1 MLDNVR
7 DDFTTPRSNMCTTC
21 TVLVVVVGV
30 VVVVVVLVEGSMDVD
45 EEDDIPM
52 SNKSA

>member
-1 MLDNVR
+1 MLDKVR

-30 VVVVVVLVEGSMDVD
+30 VVVEEGSMDED

>member
-1 MLDNVR
+1 MLDKVR

-21 TVLVVVVGV
+21 TVLVVVVV
-30 VVVVVVLVEGSMDVD
+30 VVVVEGSMDVD